1 MRTSAVLFTAL
12 LALSC
17 NRKLGV
23 EGASCVVSAD
33 CEGELQCMQGVCRPT
48 GDAAAPPTAPPPSLP
63 PPPPAALTQADCNAF
78 ADKVVD
84 LTAKSQDGA
93 AAELARGMLEA
104 MKPEMA
110 KECLEK
116 GTRAEIECALRAT
129 TMDALER
136 CGGAKST
143 PETKSRLAAF
153 AESIFSDKPSEAD
166 CRAFADKVVE
176 LTAQTQDGAAADLA
190 RSMLEGMKPEMV
202 KECTEKG
209 TRAEVKCAL
218 AARAMEDLER
228 CGGGDREPAKPEPPK
243 SSLGSLLFGG
253 GKPSRARCEA
263 FADKVINLTAQSQD
277 DDAAELARS
286 MLQAMK
292 PEMIQECMDKGTESE
307 LDCALRA
314 STMEDLERC
323 GNK

>member
-116 GTRAEIECALRAT
+116 GTRAEIECAL
-129 TMDALER
+129 
-136 CGGAKST
+136 
-143 PETKSRLAAF
+143 
-153 AESIFSDKPSEAD
+153 
-166 CRAFADKVVE
+166 
-176 LTAQTQDGAAADLA
+176 
-190 RSMLEGMKPEMV
+190 
-202 KECTEKG
+202 
-209 TRAEVKCAL
+209 

-307 LDCALRA
+307 PDCALRA